1 MPEPKPLRVALCIT
15 ELEIGGAE
23 RALVELAKRLD
34 PSRFRATV
42 YCLARRPT
50 GNQRSLADELERA
63 GIQTH
68 YLGAKTVAA
77 FPRTLRRLSSLL
89 VLDRPD
95 VMQTFLFHANVLGT
109 WAARRAGVRHVLSG
123 IRVAERRTWHRWLAR
138 LTDRWIDRHVCVS
151 QAVADFSATRTGLP
165 PEKLLVIPN
174 GVDLARFQGAK
185 IADLTKFGVSAGRAI
200 FACVGRLEQ
209 QKGID
214 WLLDLMP
221 QVFARHATHD
231 LLVVGDGPQ
240 RAALERRTAALGI
253 AHRVHFAGFQQNI
266 PGILAACDCLV
277 LPSRWEGMPNILLE
291 AMAAG
296 RPVLATAA
304 EGVDEILGPEDEVQ
318 RVAGDNA
325 QVFLDKL
332 LTMLGQPALRARL
345 GAANT
350 ELAEAKFSIGRTV
363 AAYERLYES
372 LR

>member
-1 MPEPKPLRVALCIT
+1 M
-15 ELEIGGAE
+15 
-23 RALVELAKRLD
+23 VELAKRLD
-34 PSRFRATV
+34 PGRFRATV
-42 YCLARRPT
+42 YSLAHRPT
-50 GNQRSLADELERA
+50 SNQRYLADELERA

-68 YLGAKTVAA
+68 HLGARTVAA

-89 VLDRPD
+89 ALNRPD
-95 VMQTFLFHANVLGT
+95 VVQTFLFHANVLGA

-138 LTDRWIDRHVCVS
+138 LTDRWVDRHVCVS
-151 QAVADFSATRTGLP
+151 QAVADFSAAVTGLAP
-165 PEKLLVIPN
+165 QKLLVIPN
-174 GVDLARFQGAK
+174 GVDIARFQRAE
-185 IADLTKFGVSAGRAI
+185 IADLAEHGVPVGRAV
-200 FACVGRLEQ
+200 FACVGRLDR

-221 QVFARHATHD
+221 QVFARQATHD

-240 RAALERRTAALGI
+240 RAALRRRTAALGI

-304 EGVDEILGPEDEVQ
+304 EGVDEILGPENEAQ
-318 RVAGDNA
+318 RVAGHST
-325 QVFLDKL
+325 QVFSDKL
-332 LTMLGQPALRARL
+332 LTMLSQPTLRARL

-350 ELAEAKFSIGRTV
+350 QLAEAKFSIERTV